1 VLDVV
6 EDMAKRRV
14 VIAVDDDDDSAVVV
28 LEENANAAADATAK
42 NDFCR
47 CRIANGT
54 LETIGLVFWFFGFV
68 SVLFL

>member
-47 CRIANGT
+47 CRSANGTT
-54 LETIGLVFWFFGFV
+54 LETIGFLFFGFV
-68 SVLFL
+68 LVL